1 MDGVGLGSVLGVTT
15 KRFRVLGAATAAIF
29 AAALLTSCVVWDG
42 EPGPSFTPSQSP
54 TAEASPQTPC
64 LATVVY
70 PNLPVWELNAELP
83 IVGAS
88 PEYVQAEV
96 GVIRGTADCGLEM
109 QARAAARDCPVPV
122 APSTETLDAML
133 GSTPDAVTASEFDR
147 GSTAAISE
155 LVTGRTT
162 DGGGYQY
169 RLSAWHYPDKA
180 AAQASQVPELVRT
193 CTGSTTQQFGPVT
206 AQTLYDGDE
215 PYLIA
220 FVDGSTA
227 YLIESIH
234 NKAPDGTITKIAH
247 TPTGL
252 LPSDAMS
259 VIANWWLH
267 YGAEPIDAPDETES
281 SAT

>member
-1 MDGVGLGSVLGVTT
+1 MGSVLGVTT
-15 KRFRVLGAATAAIF
+15 TRLRAWGAAAAVILGAASLTACA
-29 AAALLTSCVVWDG
+29 SWNN
-42 EPGPSFTPSQSP
+42 EPWPGFTPSQSP
-54 TAEASPQTPC
+54 TAQADHETPC
-64 LATVVY
+64 LAAVVY
-70 PNLPVWELNAELP
+70 PNLPVWELNADLP

-122 APSTETLDAML
+122 AASPETLDSML

-155 LVTGRTT
+155 LVTGRTA

-169 RLSAWHYPDKA
+169 RLSAWQYPDEA
-180 AAQASQVPELVRT
+180 AAHASQVPELVET
-193 CTGSTTQQFGPVT
+193 CTGSTIQRFGTVK
-206 AQTLYDGDE
+206 ARALYEGDE

-220 FVDGSTA
+220 FIDDATA
-227 YLIESIH
+227 YLIESIR
-234 NKAPDGTITKIAH
+234 NEAPDGTITKIAD

-252 LPSDAMS
+252 LSSRAMS
-259 VIANWWLH
+259 TIVEWWLH
-267 YGAEPIDAPDETES
+267 YGAQPLDASEGTGIA
-281 SAT
+281 AT